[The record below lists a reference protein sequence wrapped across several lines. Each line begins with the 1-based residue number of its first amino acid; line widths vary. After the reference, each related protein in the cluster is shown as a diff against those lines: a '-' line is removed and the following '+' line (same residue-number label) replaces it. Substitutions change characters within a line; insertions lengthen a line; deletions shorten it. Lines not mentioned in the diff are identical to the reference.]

1 MSRRYRKNSLF
12 VNIFKS
18 IHFILLKSQLYH
30 QRHVFENDGADF
42 VRPLYFKVNNN
53 DMKKGYILLF
63 TYAVIRT
70 IDPVLTADVGTDSV
84 ILLLRRFI
92 KWNENLSHVVS
103 DKLKSFKPTNWKRF
117 LAHQDIKWSF
127 ILEQRSPWWGELFK
141 S

>member
-1 MSRRYRKNSLF
+1 
-12 VNIFKS
+12 
-18 IHFILLKSQLYH
+18 
-30 QRHVFENDGADF
+30 
-42 VRPLYFKVNNN
+42 
-53 DMKKGYILLF
+53 MKKGYILLF

-117 LAHQDIKWSF
+117 LAHQDIK
-127 ILEQRSPWWGELFK
+127 
-141 S
+141 